1 MADALRS
8 GRSSRTGV
16 WVRLPPSAQKSRSD
30 DLDFSFI
37 VSFDAKNCF
46 RNPQKACIFIV
57 LMVFQLRLMSENTP
71 PPSEDAPAHKVEP
84 TTVRHETGEPRIIKR
99 KNQTRGQLSGVQVM
113 FAAIL
118 AIGMVLGISLS
129 SRVASSQSLREFYD
143 GVETEIAQFR
153 FEQARLIDERNFA
166 QSDAFVEQWAR
177 GEGKMVRPGEI
188 LVVPEVVG
196 GGGAATTDNS
206 QPNVFAF
213 ADVETTLPEP
223 EPWELWWSLFFDS
236 PPPSF

>member
-1 MADALRS
+1 
-8 GRSSRTGV
+8 
-16 WVRLPPSAQKSRSD
+16 
-30 DLDFSFI
+30 
-37 VSFDAKNCF
+37 
-46 RNPQKACIFIV
+46 
-57 LMVFQLRLMSENTP
+57 MSENTP
-71 PPSEDAPAHKVEP
+71 PLSPSEDAPEQNIEP
-84 TTVRHETGEPRIIKR
+84 NRVSQEPMGPPRVVKR

-153 FEQARLIDERNFA
+153 VEQARLIDERNFA
-166 QSDAFVEQWAR
+166 QSEAFVEQWAR

-188 LVVPEVVG
+188 LVVPEVAG
-196 GGGAATTDNS
+196 GESPVVADNS
-206 QPNVFAF
+206 QPNPFSF

-223 EPWELWWSLFFDS
+223 EPWELWWSLFFDGA
-236 PPPSF
+236 PPSF